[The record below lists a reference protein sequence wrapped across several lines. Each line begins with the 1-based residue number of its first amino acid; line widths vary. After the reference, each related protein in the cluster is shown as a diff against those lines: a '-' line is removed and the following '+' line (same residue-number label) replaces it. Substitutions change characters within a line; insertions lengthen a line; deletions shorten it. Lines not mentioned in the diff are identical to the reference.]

1 MVNKFP
7 QLMTSLGE
15 SVVKLLF
22 GTGTDDLTF
31 PEMPLSIRSD
41 FFRSRL
47 YAAFTEQVE
56 LKKYTNLL
64 QLSVA
69 GTLPTVDDI
78 SELLKSCQCEVR
90 KASLGFMRV
99 FVCMLSDKMKAKF
112 LMEDESYFD
121 HLDLWMPWHRW
132 HFLKIFVSGDT
143 VWSSVHPSIVTQ
155 GAYFLSKDF

>member
-1 MVNKFP
+1 M
-7 QLMTSLGE
+7 
-15 SVVKLLF
+15 
-22 GTGTDDLTF
+22 
-31 PEMPLSIRSD
+31 
-41 FFRSRL
+41 
-47 YAAFTEQVE
+47 E

-64 QLSVA
+64 QLRVA

-99 FVCMLSDKMKAKF
+99 YACMLSDKMKAKF

-121 HLDLWMPWHRW
+121 HLELWLPGHRW
-132 HFLKIFVSGDT
+132 QWLKILVSDDT

-155 GAYFLSKDF
+155 GAYFLCKGS